1 MGGSH
6 TRGRNQSQQPDGCG
20 PMPVLNSIR
29 PESPCSAE
37 RLSELSALPTGRSD
51 VLIAG
56 GGFAGLALAVALRQS
71 LGGDFTVTLADPDLA
86 RTGQDARA
94 SAVAAA
100 PRRMFDALG
109 VWTAVADD
117 AQPILDMVVTDSR
130 IDDAVRPALLTFG
143 GEIEPGEPF
152 AHMIE
157 NGRLI
162 AALAHQATAV
172 GVNAS
177 VVTLPDDVDDA
188 GLRAAIETLNA
199 DDETQGILMQLPLP
213 PHLAQRTVA
222 EAKKKMSFTKL
233 RFWSAGCSTG
243 EEPYTLAMLM
253 IEETLTNLK
262 GWTFEIIATDL
273 NDRSVAKAQEGIY
286 SDYAVRNV
294 PPDFMRKYIN
304 KTGTDYR
311 IADSVKSHIT
321 FSRMNLLED
330 SKMLFMRGFD
340 VIFCCNVLIYFD
352 GKSKSRTIQH
362 FYNALGANGYFFL
375 GQSESLYG
383 INDKFHLVHFPGTT
397 AYWKPPEGGTKAGTP

>member
-1 MGGSH
+1 MSNETIVLKEETAVPENLSDPAWIRIRDLIYQVSGIFQTENKFYLLVARANRRMKVVGARSPREYLEFL
-6 TRGRNQSQQPDGCG
+6 TARPNRDAEMRNLLNEITIGETCLFRS
-20 PMPVLNSIR
+20 MPQI
-29 PESPCSAE
+29 
-37 RLSELSALPTGRSD
+37 D
-51 VLIAG
+51 
-56 GGFAGLALAVALRQS
+56 ALRK
-71 LGGDFTVTLADPDLA
+71 
-86 RTGQDARA
+86 
-94 SAVAAA
+94 
-100 PRRMFDALG
+100 
-109 VWTAVADD
+109 
-117 AQPILDMVVTDSR
+117 VV
-130 IDDAVRPALLTFG
+130 IP
-143 GEIEPGEPF
+143 
-152 AHMIE
+152 
-157 NGRLI
+157 
-162 AALAHQATAV
+162 
-172 GVNAS
+172 
-177 VVTLPDDVDDA
+177 
-188 GLRAAIETLNA
+188 
-199 DDETQGILMQLPLP
+199 
-213 PHLAQRTVA
+213 TVA

-362 FYNALGANGYFFL
+362 FYNALGPNGYFFL